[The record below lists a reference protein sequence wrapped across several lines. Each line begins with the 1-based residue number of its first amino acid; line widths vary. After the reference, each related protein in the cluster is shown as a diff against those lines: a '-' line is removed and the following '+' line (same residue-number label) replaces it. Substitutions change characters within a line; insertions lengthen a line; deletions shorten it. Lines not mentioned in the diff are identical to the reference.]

1 MQNRTSI
8 LGALALFVAGSAT
21 TQAAHANSTLIVTAS
36 NLPVNQLLV
45 YSASGAL
52 LKQIPTQG
60 QGGVGGNSGGIAQ
73 DHDRLAVVNFGSGS
87 VSVFTKDLEHSTL
100 HLESVIAT
108 NGGPVS
114 VAFGHDHLYVLTTT
128 HIESHR
134 VGAVGVNPGADGVAH
149 LLLGD
154 GSAAQVGVLPGQ
166 VVITEKS
173 GDIETVGLTGFGA
186 ITGAPTL
193 VAHGLNAPF
202 GLATRGNDAYVT
214 IAHANEVS
222 LVRNN
227 KILTEA
233 GSGAQMAPCWVALDG
248 PFLFSTNSPSHSVSR
263 FVVYGQIITLDAQV
277 VATFNGNPTDID
289 YSVGMAAVVDANG
302 TVSHLSIFSVDED
315 GSFTLKANATI
326 GTVATNGVAIVRP
339 DRDLGH

>member
-8 LGALALFVAGSAT
+8 LGALALFIAGPAT

-36 NLPVNQLLV
+36 NLPVNQLLI

-73 DHDRLAVVNFGSGS
+73 DHDRIAVVNFGSAS

-100 HLESVIAT
+100 HLESVMAT

-134 VGAVGVNPGADGVAH
+134 VGAAGVNPSADGVAH

-154 GSAAQVGVLPGQ
+154 GSAAQVGVLTGQ

-173 GDIETVGLTGFGA
+173 GDIETVGLTGLGA

-193 VAHGLNAPF
+193 VANGLNAPF
-202 GLATRGNDAYVT
+202 GLATRGNERVRDHCARQRSQPGSQQQDPRRSWLRRSDGTLLGGAGWSIPVLHQF
-214 IAHANEVS
+214 AEPLHLPVRRLWPDHHA
-222 LVRNN
+222 RC
-227 KILTEA
+227 T
-233 GSGAQMAPCWVALDG
+233 GG
-248 PFLFSTNSPSHSVSR
+248 
-263 FVVYGQIITLDAQV
+263 
-277 VATFNGNPTDID
+277 
-289 YSVGMAAVVDANG
+289 
-302 TVSHLSIFSVDED
+302 
-315 GSFTLKANATI
+315 
-326 GTVATNGVAIVRP
+326 
-339 DRDLGH
+339 RDL